1 MTPDGAHRVSPHPTV
16 TDFLAAAGSG
26 PAALIFE
33 GEAGIGKTTA
43 WLRAVAAAR
52 HSGFRVLAARVGQAE
67 SVLAY
72 AAVADLLADVDG
84 AILARLPDLQRL
96 AIDRV
101 LFRAGAD
108 GPPTD
113 QRVTAAAFATLVEA
127 VAADAPTVIAV
138 DDAQWL
144 DPSSRAVLA
153 FATRRLRG
161 RLGVLVT
168 ERRDADGPASTSWL
182 DLSTPDR
189 LTRMRLPPLSIGA
202 LHSMLVDRFG
212 HGFPRAALVRIAEVS
227 GGNPFY
233 AIELAR
239 VIDSQEPA
247 AQPVL
252 PPTLAEVVR
261 ARTGRYTGET
271 ADVLLALSCVSSA
284 TVDLL
289 ARAADTTTEQIL
301 TLLEDVETDGVI
313 AIDGNRIGFTHPLL
327 ARGTYA
333 DATAAR
339 RRAAH
344 RALATVE
351 QLPELRA
358 RHLALAATTSD
369 DDTLAALDAA
379 AQSARERGAPAA
391 AAELLELAIGLGGDK
406 PLRVIRAAGDHFQAG
421 DAARAR
427 VLIDGV
433 LDEVRPGWL
442 RAIAL
447 NLLGA
452 AHIYDNEFLRA
463 TELLNQAV
471 EEAAEAPAVLA
482 QTLMSLTFARGMGAF
497 ADGADA
503 DGWVEE
509 MMGTARRA
517 VAVAEELGAP
527 SVLSQALAMWVHTA
541 FIHGHGVDEA
551 SLQRALELERP
562 DDDAPTPSRASMVQ
576 ALLSAW
582 TGRLGAAG
590 TQIETVRRTC
600 LQRGDDRNM
609 MAVESYRAL
618 IAMWGG
624 EFDEAE
630 RIAAEAV
637 RWAQQLGGEHVDVI
651 PLTVRAAVAAYQGR
665 RTEAEADCAIVLAA
679 VQKSGSVRMA
689 DWAHMTAGFLAVSR
703 GDHEAAVDA
712 LQPLV
717 DRLPRVPGI
726 ELMQGWFLPDAA
738 EAMVALGRL
747 DDAEWICD
755 LLLSQGQRFDRAWML
770 ATGDR
775 CRAMS
780 LAARGSVEEALAAVQ
795 RAMVE
800 HDRLPMPFER
810 ARTLLLL
817 GQLQRRTKRKEA
829 ASAALAEALACF
841 EAMGSQLWVL
851 RARAELA
858 RTNVKKVAAEQL
870 SPTEQRV
877 AELAATGMTNRDI
890 ASALFISAKTV
901 ESNLSRV
908 YRKLGIR
915 SRAELGRRIDDAG

>member
-1 MTPDGAHRVSPHPTV
+1 MTPEGANRVSPHPAV
-16 TDFLAAAGSG
+16 ADLLVAAESS
-26 PAALIFE
+26 PAALVFE

-43 WLRAVAAAR
+43 WLQAVAAAR
-52 HSGFRVLAARVGQAE
+52 EGGFRVLAARVGQTE

-72 AAVADLLADVDG
+72 AAVADLLADVNG
-84 AILARLPDLQRL
+84 AALAQLPDLQRL
-96 AIDRV
+96 AIDRL

-113 QRVTAAAFATLVEA
+113 QRVTAAAFATVVEA
-127 VAADAPTVIAV
+127 LAADTPTVIAV

-161 RLGVLVT
+161 RVGVLVT
-168 ERRDADGPASTSWL
+168 ERRDADGPTSTSWL
-182 DLSTPDR
+182 DLSAPDR
-189 LTRMRLPPLSIGA
+189 VTRLRLRPLSVGA
-202 LHSMLVDRFG
+202 LHNVLVDRFG

-239 VIDSQEPA
+239 VIDNQEPA

-271 ADVLLALSCVSSA
+271 ADVLLTLSCVSTA

-289 ARAADTTTEQIL
+289 ARAADTTADHVL
-301 TLLEDVETDGVI
+301 ALLEDVETDGVI
-313 AIDGNRIGFTHPLL
+313 AVDGNRVGFTHPLL

-333 DATAAR
+333 DAAAAR

-369 DDTLAALDAA
+369 EATLAALDAA

-406 PLRVIRAAGDHFQAG
+406 PMRVIRAAGDHFQAG

-427 VLIDGV
+427 ALIDTV
-433 LDEVRPGWL
+433 IDDVRPGWL

-447 NLLGA
+447 NLLAA
-452 AHIYDNEFLRA
+452 AHIYDNQFLRA

-471 EEAAEAPAVLA
+471 ADAAEAPGVLA

-497 ADGADA
+497 ADGDA

-517 VAVAEELGAP
+517 VTVAEELGAP

-551 SLQRALELERP
+551 SLQRALALEQP

-582 TGRLGAAG
+582 TGRLGAAR
-590 TQIETVRRTC
+590 TEIDAVRRRC

-618 IAMWGG
+618 IAMWSG
-624 EFDEAE
+624 EFDEAAQ
-630 RIAAEAV
+630 IAEEAV
-637 RWAQQLGGEHVDVI
+637 RWAQQLGGEDVDVI
-651 PLTVRAAVAAYQGR
+651 PLTVRAAVAAFRGQQAL
-665 RTEAEADCAIVLAA
+665 AEADCAAVLEA

-703 GDHEAAVDA
+703 GNHDDAVEA
-712 LQPLV
+712 LQPLI

-747 DDAEWICD
+747 DDAEWVCE
-755 LLLSQGQRFDRAWML
+755 LLLSQGRRFDRAWML
-770 ATGDR
+770 ATGAR
-775 CRAMS
+775 CRAML
-780 LAARGSVEEALAAVQ
+780 LAARGSVEEALAVAAD
-795 RAMVE
+795 AMTE

-829 ASAALAEALACF
+829 ASATLVEALTCF
-841 EAMGSQLWVL
+841 EAMGSTLWV
-851 RARAELA
+851 ARTQAELS
-858 RTNVKKVAAEQL
+858 RTNVKRVAAEQL

-890 ASALFISAKTV
+890 ASVLFISAKTV

-915 SRAELGRRIDDAG
+915 SRAELGRRIDDVRA